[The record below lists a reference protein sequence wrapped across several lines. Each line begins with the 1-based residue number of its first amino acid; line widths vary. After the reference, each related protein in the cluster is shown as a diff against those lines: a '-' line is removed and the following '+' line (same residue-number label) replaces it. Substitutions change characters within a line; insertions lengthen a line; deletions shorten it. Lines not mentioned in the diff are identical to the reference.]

1 MSANQ
6 NPKAIH
12 PVTADIEALHP
23 DEVLFTA
30 PQTEAL
36 IAELAR
42 LKPMDYE
49 QRRERK
55 AKALGVRV
63 SVLDKAV
70 EAQRPKSP
78 DDASVDPFE
87 AVEDWGECVDGADLL
102 ANIQAAILRFCVLPQ
117 GKPQADTINLVRALT
132 ALQPVPGPPE
142 TEPPF
147 LRSPFESCEREML
160 RPSRRKISPARRD
173 NVQFRRSSTGA
184 DRSAAATLR
193 AACALNGTGPG
204 AMRALRASTPTR
216 AKSLRQSRTRI
227 LAHPEG
233 LRDPKACA
241 IRALVQPSS
250 VTSSARALSAS
261 ARSAQ

>member
-55 AKALGVRV
+55 AKALGVHV

-102 ANIQAAILRFCVLPQ
+102 ANIQAAILRFCVLPDHSAPLMAAWVLHAWAYDAADISPVLAFVSPEKRC
-117 GKPQADTINLVRALT
+117 GKTT
-132 ALQPVPGPPE
+132 ALSV
-142 TEPPF
+142 
-147 LRSPFESCEREML
+147 
-160 RPSRRKISPARRD
+160 IS
-173 NVQFRRSSTGA
+173 
-184 DRSAAATLR
+184 
-193 AACALNGTGPG
+193 
-204 AMRALRASTPTR
+204 
-216 AKSLRQSRTRI
+216 
-227 LAHPEG
+227 
-233 LRDPKACA
+233 
-241 IRALVQPSS
+241 ALVPRPC
-250 VTSSARALSAS
+250 TA
-261 ARSAQ
+261 